1 MIKLDRTRPAQNIVA
16 LKVENK
22 TEENC
27 EGGDG
32 ECCRRHQ
39 VVEALDAH
47 LVITIRTIQV
57 KMLPLPD
64 LETFSIFVSISL
76 SPRK

>member
-1 MIKLDRTRPAQNIVA
+1 MAQKKPV

-22 TEENC
+22 TEGDC
-27 EGGDG
+27 HDG
-32 ECCRRHQ
+32 EGERRRRHH

-47 LVITIRTIQV
+47 LIITIRTIQV
-57 KMLPLPD
+57 KMLPLLD
-64 LETFSIFVSISL
+64 LETFSIFDSISL